1 MTDEWTDAGSCQ
13 GELPSTRRASTVI
26 PGRGRPA
33 AARLQLAAALAL
45 LAAGASPARAQSLTE
60 ADYLS
65 EVPVVLTASRLRQ
78 SLHDVPGS
86 MTVIDRDQIRR
97 WGARDVTELLRLVPG
112 YLIGGINGANPVAAY
127 HLPLDEFGIRNL
139 VLVDGRSVYSSTFLG
154 DTHYGMMEV
163 SPDDIERIEVMRG
176 ANAAAYGANAMF
188 GVINIVTRHASDA
201 QGSEVAVNLGNDG
214 LRDVR
219 VSHGWGEEQRAYRLS
234 ASSKADHGYANAFD
248 DRRLRLLDW
257 RADIRPSGDDDLM
270 LKAGASDLL
279 AGRGL
284 AGNAGD
290 PERNLERRAWYLQG
304 RWQRQLSADEQWQLS
319 ADLSDEQITD
329 VSLVPCAFLRN
340 GRPAIDRCILDYGA
354 KGRRANL
361 EFQHSDSL
369 GRDLRAVWGL
379 GWKQEQAESL
389 PYYNTPDS
397 VGYRET
403 RAFGHLE
410 WRPTER
416 WTANAGLFAGQHS
429 RVGDYLAPRL
439 MLNHHLGPDQT
450 LRFGIN
456 RSVRSNSLLELAGDM
471 HYYTP
476 AGELAGRGY
485 LGGDIQPEELL
496 SHEISYLGNF
506 RPWHL
511 TVDLRAYR
519 EHVSDW
525 VSVIRNLEYD
535 KNKGNPNIPRQLF
548 DNLASFTLRGIEYQL
563 NWSPGSGTQLQWQ
576 QNFSQLDWSD
586 PARNTNQPPSRAST
600 LAWLQSLPRGIDLA
614 LMWHEREAMS
624 WAGTAQTLPSSRR
637 LDLRLAHP
645 WRLEGGRKAEVA
657 LTLQALNG
665 DQTEFHSSLTGGRLY
680 QYQFERRAFLTLKLE
695 H

>member
-1 MTDEWTDAGSCQ
+1 MTDEWTDTDSCQ
-13 GELPSTRRASTVI
+13 SELPSIRRASTVF
-26 PGRGRPA
+26 PGRLRPA
-33 AARLQLAAALAL
+33 GGWLQPAALAL
-45 LAAGASPARAQSLTE
+45 LAAWASPARAQSLTE

-65 EVPVVLTASRLRQ
+65 EVPVVLTASRLSQ

-112 YLIGGINGANPVAAY
+112 YLIGGVNGANPVAAY
-127 HLPLDEFGIRNL
+127 HVPQDEFGIRNL
-139 VLVDGRSVYSSTFLG
+139 VLIDGRSVYSSSFLG
-154 DTHYGMMEV
+154 DTHYGMMAV

-176 ANAAAYGANAMF
+176 ANSAAYGANAMF
-188 GVINIVTRHASDA
+188 GVINIITRHSFDA
-201 QGSEVAVNLGNDG
+201 QGSEVAVNTGAGGVRD
-214 LRDVR
+214 LRL
-219 VSHGWGEEQRAYRLS
+219 SHGWGDEHRSYRLS
-234 ASSKADHGYANAFD
+234 ASSKADQGYAQAFD
-248 DRRLRLLDW
+248 DRRLQALDW
-257 RADIRPSGDDDLM
+257 RADLQPNGDDDIM
-270 LKAGASDLL
+270 LKAGVGDLQG
-279 AGRGL
+279 GRGL

-290 PERNLERRAWYLQG
+290 PERALEWREWFLQG
-304 RWQRQLSADEQWQLS
+304 RWQRQLSADAQWQLS

-329 VSLVPCAFLRN
+329 YSVVPCAFLRN
-340 GRPAIDRCILDYGA
+340 GRPAMDHCILDYSA

-369 GRDLRAVWGL
+369 GADLRAVWGL
-379 GWKQEQAESL
+379 GWKQEQVQSW
-389 PYYNTPDS
+389 PYYHRSDN
-397 VGYRET
+397 VGYHET

-410 WRPTER
+410 WRPSPR

-439 MLNHHLGPDQT
+439 MLNHHFTPDQT
-450 LRFGIN
+450 LRWGVN

-485 LGGDIQPEELL
+485 LGGGDIRPEELL
-496 SHEISYLGNF
+496 SHEISYLGSF

-519 EHVSDW
+519 EQVRDW
-525 VSVIRNLEYD
+525 VSVVTNPNYVA
-535 KNKGNPNIPRQLF
+535 NKGNPNIPRQLL
-548 DNLASFTLRGIEYQL
+548 DNITSFTVRGIEYQL
-563 NWSPGSGTQLQWQ
+563 NWSPRSGTQLQWQ
-576 QNFSQLDWSD
+576 QNFSQLEWAD
-586 PARNTNQPPSRAST
+586 PARSTNLPPPRTST

-614 LMWHEREAMS
+614 LMWHERDAMS
-624 WAGTAQTLPSSRR
+624 WAGTAQTLPSARR
-637 LDLRLAHP
+637 LDLRLARP

-657 LTLQALNG
+657 LTLQSLNG
-665 DQTEFHSSLTGGRLY
+665 DQIEFNSRLSGNRQY
-680 QYQFERRAFLTLKLE
+680 QYQFERRAFLSLRLE